1 MKKITVIIPFLNEE
15 ENLKLAEELLYK
27 PLSATRFYYEII
39 FVNDG
44 GTDNSEEV
52 LKKIDTN
59 KYPNFSSII
68 IRLSKNFGSHAAIFS
83 GIKNSTGDYVTVLSG
98 DFQDNATVIGKMY
111 EESEKGFD
119 IIFPLREISGQNFFV
134 RMFSNL
140 YASLIRK
147 IAIKNYPN
155 KNFDLFFINR
165 KVADHV
171 IETYEINTSLFLD
184 IMNIGF
190 RQSFIHYERE
200 NRKSGKSKWTFSKK
214 VKLMI
219 DSVIG
224 FSYTPIRLVTIVGFV
239 FLMTGI
245 IWSLIIVLRKIFF
258 NDIAQGW
265 TLMSSIL
272 FLGFG
277 ITNLSLGIIA
287 EYLWRT
293 LDASRNR
300 PLFII
305 DKIIELK
312 KESGVNNITE
322 NN

>member
-1 MKKITVIIPFLNEE
+1 MEKITVIIPFLNEE
-15 ENLKLAEELLYK
+15 KNLRLVEELLYK
-27 PLSATRFYYEII
+27 PLSINNFKYEII

-44 GTDNSEEV
+44 GTDDSENV
-52 LKKIDTN
+52 LKAIDPD
-59 KYPNFSSII
+59 KYPNISSKI

-83 GIKNSTGDYVTVLSG
+83 GIKISTGDYVTVLSG
-98 DFQDNATVIGKMY
+98 DFQDNASVINKMY
-111 EESEKGFD
+111 DESQKGFD
-119 IIFPLREISGQNFFV
+119 IVFPLREISGQNILV
-134 RMFSNL
+134 RMFSNM
-140 YASLIRK
+140 YATLIRK

-165 KVADHV
+165 KAADHV

-224 FSYTPIRLVTIVGFV
+224 FSYTPIRLVTLVGLI

-245 IWSLIIVLRKIFF
+245 IWSLIIVLRKILF

-300 PLFII
+300 PLYII
-305 DKIIELK
+305 DEIIELNGDK
-312 KESGVNNITE
+312 AKLNKSQE
-322 NN
+322 

>member
-27 PLSATRFYYEII
+27 PLSVTDFSYEIL

-44 GTDNSEEV
+44 GTDGSEEV
-52 LKKIDTN
+52 LKKIDTVN
-59 KYPNFSSII
+59 YPNIESRI

-83 GIKNSTGDYVTVLSG
+83 GITNSTGDYVTILSG
-98 DFQDNATVIGKMY
+98 DFQDNASVIGKMY
-111 EESEKGFD
+111 EESQKGFD
-119 IIFPLREISGQNFFV
+119 IIFPLREVSGQNIFV
-134 RMFSNL
+134 RLFSNL

-147 IAIKNYPN
+147 IAIRNYPN

-190 RQSFIHYERE
+190 RQSYIHYERE

-214 VKLMI
+214 LKLMT

-224 FSYTPIRLVTIVGFV
+224 FSYTPIRLVTLTGFIL
-239 FLMTGI
+239 LMTGI
-245 IWSLIIVLRKIFF
+245 VWSLIIVMRKIFF

-293 LDASRNR
+293 LDAARNR
-300 PLFII
+300 PLYII
-305 DKIIELK
+305 DEIVELNKDKKSGIESEK
-312 KESGVNNITE
+312 
-322 NN
+322 